1 LSPATDYARVLQEI
15 AAEIAPLAEAGKVAD
30 YIPELAN
37 VPPDRFGICLQ
48 FCDGRTYAHGHAA
61 TRFSIQSIAKV
72 FLLTLAY
79 AHRGEAIWERVGVEP
94 SGNSFNS
101 LVQLEYEN
109 GIPRNPFINAG
120 AMVVA
125 DILLDVFT
133 DPRQAVLDFV
143 RAMSGTPDIQVNS
156 RVAASERSVGYRNF
170 ALANFLKSYGNLH
183 HPVDRVLDLYF
194 CICSIEMSCC
204 ELAAA
209 MQFYTRH
216 GYGPYDRDYIQKRQI
231 KRINA
236 IMQTCGFYDEA
247 GEFAFEVGLPGK
259 SGVGGGIVAIHPGSF
274 SVATWSPRLNDKGN
288 SVLGLAA
295 LERLTTRLGV
305 SIF

>member
-1 LSPATDYARVLQEI
+1 MTPPDYARVLRDIAEEI
-15 AAEIAPLAEAGKVAD
+15 RPLSGRGKVAD
-30 YIPELAN
+30 YIPELAE
-37 VPPDRFGICLQ
+37 VPADRFGLSLQ
-48 FCDGRTYAHGHAA
+48 FCDGRNYAIGSHA
-61 TRFSIQSIAKV
+61 TRFSIQSISKV
-72 FLLTLAY
+72 FLLTQAF
-79 AHRGEAIWERVGVEP
+79 AHRGDNIWHRVGVEP

-109 GIPRNPFINAG
+109 GVPRNPLINAG
-120 AMVVA
+120 AIVLV
-125 DILLDVFT
+125 DILLDIYD
-133 DPRQAVLDFV
+133 DPCASVLQFV
-143 RAMSGTPDIQVNS
+143 RDMSGTPDIEVNE
-156 RVAASERSVGYRNF
+156 RVARSEKSVGYRNY
-170 ALANFLKSYGNLH
+170 ALAYFLKSYGNLH
-183 HPVDRVLDLYF
+183 HDVEQVLDVYF
-194 CICSIEMSCC
+194 NLCAIEMSCD

-209 MQFYTRH
+209 FQFYTRH
-216 GYGPYDRDYIQKRQI
+216 GYGPYENEYIKRSQI

-274 SVATWSPRLNDKGN
+274 SVATWSPRLNEKGN

-295 LERLTTRLGV
+295 LERLTSRLGV

>member
-1 LSPATDYARVLQEI
+1 MPPPTDYARVLREI
-15 AAEIAPLAEAGKVAD
+15 ATEIAPLSERGKVAD

-37 VPPDRFGICLQ
+37 VAPDRFGLCLQ
-48 FCDGRTYAHGHAA
+48 FCDGRTYVHGHAD

-79 AHRGEAIWERVGVEP
+79 AQRGEAIWRRVGVEP

-125 DILLDVFT
+125 DILLDVYS
-133 DPRQAVLDFV
+133 DPQEVVLQFV
-143 RAMSGTPDIQVNS
+143 RDMSGTADIVMNS
-156 RVAASERSVGYRNF
+156 RVAQSERSVGYRNF
-170 ALANFLKSYGNLH
+170 ALANFLKSYGNLR

-194 CICSIEMSCC
+194 CICSIEMSCR

-216 GYGPYDRDYIQKRQI
+216 GYGPYASDYIEKRQI

-274 SVATWSPRLNDKGN
+274 SVATWSPRLNAKGN

-295 LERLTTRLGV
+295 LEQLTTRLGV